1 VIDGEPIEIWGDGTQ
16 VRDFNYVDDVVD
28 AILLAA
34 ATDDSNG
41 QIYNLGSD
49 ETINLRA
56 LAELCIEV
64 NRGGNYCLIPYPP
77 DRKPIDIGDYYA
89 DYRRIR
95 GKLGW
100 RPQVNLREGL
110 TRTLEYY
117 RQHRQHYW

>member
-1 VIDGEPIEIWGDGTQ
+1 M
-16 VRDFNYVDDVVD
+16 
-28 AILLAA
+28 LLAA

-49 ETINLRA
+49 ETINFRD
-56 LAELCIEV
+56 LAELCVEV
-64 NRGGNYCLIPYPP
+64 NAARAASYRIIPYPP

-100 RPQVNLREGL
+100 RPQVSLREGL